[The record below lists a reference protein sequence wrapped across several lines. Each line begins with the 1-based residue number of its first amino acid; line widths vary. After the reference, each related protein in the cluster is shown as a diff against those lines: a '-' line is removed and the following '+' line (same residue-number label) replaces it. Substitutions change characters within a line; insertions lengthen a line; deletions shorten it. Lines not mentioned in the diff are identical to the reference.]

1 MRTFLLNIFLLFTFH
16 ISSEMIQYSG
26 VSYIS
31 SNADIQEMF
40 PNSLKIENSIR
51 KTIYD
56 ELKQNQSKNPKLNL
70 SVSESYKDGS
80 YSTVI
85 AIENENISTINLNN
99 NCLRTFSIGIQII
112 TFNTKDQQIVSI
124 LPNAVRRIYYDQP
137 INNSCT
143 NIDRKINLIRF
154 AELYY
159 GIDISKKDYDKFTS
173 LNDEEIVQKIKEI
186 SSESKSFYNPN
197 QIIGVVINNTLNL
210 KLEDIKNT
218 NFFVGIDD
226 VKLSD
231 LAISQLTGN
240 KGFPQNHT
248 YSDFFGDFQSESYKI
263 WAGQQ
268 FSKWFSDAYNFPLI
282 PYVKGRALG
291 RDISMKFADGS
302 EALNLKLPSL
312 DFGFVINVRGFNK
325 VKLGES
331 QLREAYA
338 WAAFSKIEFHN
349 VGIEKITE
357 VDLKHVYTEEINKS
371 DSVDDWANFDL
382 SQNRIMKD
390 YVNNLKKLDKVW
402 LKKSSKL
409 KTKEF
414 KKHSNLVL
422 DKIGV

>member
-1 MRTFLLNIFLLFTFH
+1 MFKYLLSILLLLSYQ
-16 ISSEMIQYSG
+16 ISSEVIQYSG

-40 PNSLKIENSIR
+40 PNSMKIESSLR

-99 NCLRTFSIGIQII
+99 NCLSTFSIGIQII

-124 LPNAVRRIYYDQP
+124 LPNAVRRIYYDEP
-137 INNSCT
+137 INNSCN

-159 GIDISKKDYDKFTS
+159 GLDISKKDYDKFIS
-173 LNDEEIVQKIKEI
+173 LSDEEIVKKIEEI
-186 SSESKSFYNPN
+186 SFESKAFYKSN
-197 QIIGVVINNTLNL
+197 QIIGAVINNTLNL

-231 LAISQLTGN
+231 LAVSQLTGN

-248 YSDFFGDFQSESYKI
+248 YSDFFGDFQPEAYKI
-263 WAGQQ
+263 WVGQQ

-357 VDLKHVYTEEINKS
+357 VNLKHVYTEEVNKS

-382 SQNRIMKD
+382 SKNRILKD
-390 YVNNLKKLDKVW
+390 YVNNLKTLDKAW

>member
-1 MRTFLLNIFLLFTFH
+1 MFKYLLSILLLFSYQ
-16 ISSEMIQYSG
+16 ISSEVIQYSG

-40 PNSLKIENSIR
+40 PNSMKIESSLR

-99 NCLRTFSIGIQII
+99 NCLSTFSIGIQII

-124 LPNAVRRIYYDQP
+124 LPNAVRRIYYDEP
-137 INNSCT
+137 INNSCN

-159 GIDISKKDYDKFTS
+159 GLDISKKDYDKFIS
-173 LNDEEIVQKIKEI
+173 LSDEEIVKKIEEI
-186 SSESKSFYNPN
+186 SLESKAFYMSN
-197 QIIGVVINNTLNL
+197 QIIGAVINNTLNL

-231 LAISQLTGN
+231 LAVSQLTGN

-248 YSDFFGDFQSESYKI
+248 YSDFFGDFQSEAYKI

-291 RDISMKFADGS
+291 KDISMKFADGS

-357 VDLKHVYTEEINKS
+357 VNLKHVYTEEVNKS

-382 SQNRIMKD
+382 SKNRIMKD
-390 YVNNLKKLDKVW
+390 YVNNLKTLDKAW